1 MKAERG
7 RELIKETYLNHLEEY
22 AAGLDKYAEMVE
34 QTLDLSELERHNYV
48 IKPDYNPRL
57 RKLADQISAARDG
70 LDEEHRDVANDL
82 NLELDKKL
90 HLENSATYG
99 YCFRLTKNVC
109 GLLTSLVYPRS
120 LNGHQDAR
128 AISNKR
134 KYIELGTVKSGVYFT
149 TTKLKGFAMEYQ
161 ESTEAYS
168 RTQSGLVKEVVSI
181 ACLYSPF
188 SCSLTADNSAA
199 TYTPVLESLNGV
211 LAHLDV
217 ILRLACCFLGRHC
230 ENSAFVALPMSVLTL
245 PKHTSSRPSS
255 RKVRI

>member
-1 MKAERG
+1 M
-7 RELIKETYLNHLEEY
+7 NHFEEY
-22 AAGLDKYAEMVE
+22 AANLDKYAEMVE

-48 IKPDYNPRL
+48 IKPDYDPRL
-57 RKLADQISAARDG
+57 RKLADRISAARDG

-109 GLLTSLVYPRS
+109 GSITPLVHPEL

-134 KYIELGTVKSGVYFT
+134 KYIELGTIKSGVYFT
-149 TTKLKGFAMEYQ
+149 TTKLKNFAMEYQ
-161 ESTEAYS
+161 EATEAYS

-181 ACLYSPF
+181 ACRYSTFFTLSKYRSFCSDIYSSAGVTEWRLGTSRCDSEVGLLY
-188 SCSLTADNSAA
+188 
-199 TYTPVLESLNGV
+199 
-211 LAHLDV
+211 
-217 ILRLACCFLGRHC
+217 LGRQC
-230 ENSAFVALPMSVLTL
+230 EHSAIIASPTLLLMPPKYMSN
-245 PKHTSSRPSS
+245 RPSLK
-255 RKVRI
+255 KVCS

>member
-1 MKAERG
+1 
-7 RELIKETYLNHLEEY
+7 
-22 AAGLDKYAEMVE
+22 MVE
-34 QTLDLSELERHNYV
+34 QTIDLSELERHNYV
-48 IKPDYNPRL
+48 IKPDYDPRL
-57 RKLADQISAARDG
+57 RKLTDQISAARDG

-90 HLENSATYG
+90 HLENSANYG

-109 GLLTSLVYPRS
+109 ESIVFLVYPEL

-149 TTKLKGFAMEYQ
+149 TTKLKNSAMEYQ
-161 ESTEAYS
+161 EATEAYS

-188 SCSLTADNSAA
+188 FMLSKYRWSCSDVYSSARVFECSLGTSRCGSEVGLLFPWSTLRALTHRSF
-199 TYTPVLESLNGV
+199 
-211 LAHLDV
+211 AHVAVNAPEAYVKPTV
-217 ILRLACCFLGRHC
+217 IEKG
-230 ENSAFVALPMSVLTL
+230 P
-245 PKHTSSRPSS
+245 
-255 RKVRI
+255 

>member
-1 MKAERG
+1 MKTERG
-7 RELIKETYLNHLEEY
+7 RKLIKETYLNHLEEY
-22 AAGLDKYAEMVE
+22 AANLDKYAEMVE

-48 IKPDYNPRL
+48 IKPDYDARL

-70 LDEEHRDVANDL
+70 LDGEHRDVANDL

-109 GLLTSLVYPRS
+109 GLLTFLVYPRS

-149 TTKLKGFAMEYQ
+149 TTKLKNFAMEYQ
-161 ESTEAYS
+161 EATQAYS

-188 SCSLTADNSAA
+188 SCSPKYRCPCSDIYSCAG
-199 TYTPVLESLNGV
+199 VLE
-211 LAHLDV
+211 
-217 ILRLACCFLGRHC
+217 
-230 ENSAFVALPMSVLTL
+230 
-245 PKHTSSRPSS
+245 
-255 RKVRI
+255 